1 MDSSSDIG
9 QWENYSARRNAMAR
23 VSPKKLLHSKWT
35 RVQPLNREKHFL
47 INDVE
52 YDEDGNVIL
61 CIIEAIINKRE
72 FDIDWRELNDDAVWR
87 AGWG

>member
-1 MDSSSDIG
+1 
-9 QWENYSARRNAMAR
+9 MAR
-23 VSPKKLLHSKWT
+23 VSPKKLLLSKWT
-35 RVQPLNREKHFL
+35 RVHPLNREKHFL

-72 FDIDWRELNDDAVWR
+72 YAIDWRELNDDAVWQ
-87 AGWG
+87 AGWN